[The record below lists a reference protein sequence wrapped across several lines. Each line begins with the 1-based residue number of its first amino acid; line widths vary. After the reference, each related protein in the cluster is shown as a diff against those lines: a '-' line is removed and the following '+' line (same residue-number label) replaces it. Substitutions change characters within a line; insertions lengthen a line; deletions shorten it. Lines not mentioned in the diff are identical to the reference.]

1 MLMLVLGAETGHPF
15 ACIGGGRSSGLT
27 FVPFRPPSGLPPRS
41 LPMDPSSLALN
52 FSVTTIM
59 PDWRIGALVRFLAN
73 AMRPGKP
80 VILDSLK
87 MCEKRG
93 RGAPRKPTSQSPA
106 CTRSPKRGRCG
117 EEGERAG

>member
-80 VILDSLK
+80 VSMLL
-87 MCEKRG
+87 
-93 RGAPRKPTSQSPA
+93 Q
-106 CTRSPKRGRCG
+106 
-117 EEGERAG
+117 RAGTRDRRISVCSVLSLFSPEQSV